1 MLFAWAAPAQTIRVD
16 ITHPTNTF
24 LPNRALGAGVDRIP
38 SGAAE
43 KLLTESTVRELHT
56 AGWQPVTYR
65 QNTELY
71 VEAWHWNPQGTWSDP
86 SGKGYFTGSDALGE
100 PIRHSY
106 GYPLP
111 HRGFTRNEGT
121 ETTGYSRITDGDLD
135 SYWKS
140 NPYLT
145 KTFTGEEDRPQ
156 WVVVDLAMPLPV
168 GAMRIAWAEPYAKQ
182 YLVQYWTGEDP
193 IKLPTKGTWV
203 TFPGGAVRDGK
214 AGTVTL
220 PLQSSATV
228 VRFLRIWMTQ
238 SSNTCDSHG
247 SSDRRNCV
255 GFAIRE
261 LYLGTLTADGV
272 FHDLVRHTPDQ
283 DQTTTFCSSVDPW
296 HEPSDIDPR
305 LRDQIGFDLF
315 YTSGITRDLPAMVP
329 IALIY
334 AIPEDAAAE
343 VSYLEKR
350 KYPISYVEMGE
361 EPDGQY
367 MLPEDYA
374 ALYIQ
379 FAEALHK
386 VDPPLKLGGP
396 VFQGV
401 NEDILVWPDDEGQT
415 SWTRR
420 FIRYLK
426 ARGHLQDLAFFSYEH
441 YPMEPCK
448 IQWSSLYDEPRLV
461 SHIGQVWR
469 DDGVPASVPLFITES
484 NIAWATGE
492 SFLDIFG
499 ALWLADYAGAFFT
512 SGGSALYYFHYLPMG
527 VHPGCNGSL
536 GTFALFTA
544 DKDYRLLQKTSQF
557 FASQLINLEWV
568 QAGNGEHR
576 VFPAASD
583 IEDGAGNAMVTAYA
597 VLRPDR
603 QWALLVVNRDQWN
616 SHRVQI
622 KFHDSN
628 QAEDRYFSGPVHVM
642 TFGSA
647 QYQWHPEK
655 GGYADPDG
663 PAASSTVQADSGTW
677 FDLPQ
682 ASVSVIRGSVGGP
695 LSGPSRPQ
703 TP

>member
-1 MLFAWAAPAQTIRVD
+1 
-16 ITHPTNTF
+16 
-24 LPNRALGAGVDRIP
+24 
-38 SGAAE
+38 
-43 KLLTESTVRELHT
+43 
-56 AGWQPVTYR
+56 
-65 QNTELY
+65 
-71 VEAWHWNPQGTWSDP
+71 
-86 SGKGYFTGSDALGE
+86 
-100 PIRHSY
+100 
-106 GYPLP
+106 
-111 HRGFTRNEGT
+111 
-121 ETTGYSRITDGDLD
+121 
-135 SYWKS
+135 
-140 NPYLT
+140 
-145 KTFTGEEDRPQ
+145 
-156 WVVVDLAMPLPV
+156 
-168 GAMRIAWAEPYAKQ
+168 
-182 YLVQYWTGEDP
+182 
-193 IKLPTKGTWV
+193 
-203 TFPGGAVRDGK
+203 
-214 AGTVTL
+214 
-220 PLQSSATV
+220 
-228 VRFLRIWMTQ
+228 
-238 SSNTCDSHG
+238 
-247 SSDRRNCV
+247 V

-261 LYLGTLTADGV
+261 LYLGTQTADGD
-272 FHDLVRHTPDQ
+272 FHDVVRHTPDQ

-296 HEPSDIDPR
+296 HELSDIDPKK
-305 LRDQIGFDLF
+305 RDQIGFDFF
-315 YTSGITRDLPAMVP
+315 YTSGITRGLPAMVP

-343 VSYLEKR
+343 ISYVEKR

-386 VDPPLKLGGP
+386 VDPALKLGGP
-396 VFQGV
+396 VFEGV
-401 NEDILVWPDDEGQT
+401 NEDIQVWPDEQGQT

-420 FIRYLK
+420 FLQYLK

-492 SFLDIFG
+492 SFVDIFG
-499 ALWLADYAGAFFT
+499 ALWLADYAGAFLT
-512 SGGSALYYFHYLPMG
+512 SGGKALYYFHYLPMG

-568 QAGNGEHR
+568 QPGNGEHR

-583 IEDGAGNAMVTAYA
+583 VDDGAGNAMVTSYA
-597 VLRPDR
+597 VLRPDG

-616 SHRVQI
+616 PHRVQI

-628 QAEDRYFSGPVHVM
+628 QAGDRFFSDAVRVI

-663 PAASSTVQADSGTW
+663 PAVTSTIQANSGSW

-682 ASVSVIRGSVGGP
+682 ASVSVIRGSLESAAP
-695 LSGPSRPQ
+695 RR
-703 TP
+703 

>member
-1 MLFAWAAPAQTIRVD
+1 MVLFAWLAPAQTIEVD
-16 ITHPTNTF
+16 ITHSTNTF
-24 LPNRALGAGVDRIP
+24 IPNQALGAGVDRIP
-38 SGAAE
+38 AGAAE
-43 KLLTESTVRELHT
+43 KLLTESTIRELHS

-71 VEAWHWNPQGTWSDP
+71 VEAWHWNPQGMWSDP

-111 HRGFTRNEGT
+111 RRGFTRNEGT
-121 ETTGYSRITDGDLD
+121 ETTGYSRLTDGDLD

-145 KTFTGEEDRPQ
+145 KAFTGEEDRPQ
-156 WVVVDLAMPLPV
+156 WVVVDLAVPLPIR
-168 GAMRIAWAEPYAKQ
+168 AMRIAWAEPYAKQ

-203 TFPGGAVRDGK
+203 TFPGGAVPDGK
-214 AGTVTL
+214 GGTVTL
-220 PLQSSATV
+220 SLNSSPLV
-228 VRFLRIWMTQ
+228 VRFLRIWMTK
-238 SSNTCDSHG
+238 SSNTCDAHG
-247 SSDRRNCV
+247 AADRRNCV

-261 LYLGTLTADGV
+261 LYLGTETADGN

-296 HEPSDIDPR
+296 HEPSDIDPKM
-305 LRDQIGFDLF
+305 RDQIGFDFF
-315 YTSGITRDLPAMVP
+315 YTSGISRNLPAMVP

-386 VDPPLKLGGP
+386 VDPALKLGGP

-401 NEDILVWPDDEGQT
+401 NEDILVWPDEQGQT

-420 FIRYLK
+420 FVQYLK
-426 ARGHLQDLAFFSYEH
+426 ARGRLQDLAFFSYEH

-492 SFLDIFG
+492 SFVDIFG

-568 QAGNGEHR
+568 QPDNGEHR

-583 IEDGAGNAMVTAYA
+583 IDDGAGDAMVTAYA
-597 VLRPDR
+597 VLRPDG

-616 SHRVQI
+616 PHRVQI

-628 QAEDRYFSGPVHVM
+628 EAGDRFFSGPVSVM
-642 TFGSA
+642 TFGST
-647 QYQWHPEK
+647 QYRWHPEK

-663 PAASSTVQADSGTW
+663 PPVSSTVQANSGTW

-682 ASVSVIRGSVGGP
+682 ASVSVIRGALGSAAP
-695 LSGPSRPQ
+695 RR
-703 TP
+703 